1 MIKWNSLLYL
11 IYLQSQFQ
19 HPRKGTNFLLHH
31 KTITADLMNFYI
43 WQFEGKAIMVLGKVK
58 VNVKVKVKVKVYR
71 LRSLAR
77 HRSSEAPMRRRLRSH
92 IR

>member
-58 VNVKVKVKVKVYR
+58 VNIKSVIGYR
-71 LRSLAR
+71 LLHTINTHFLRVDVLRRSQR
-77 HRSSEAPMRRRLRSH
+77 YD
-92 IR
+92 